1 MRRLVKVSAYI
12 AVVGLVVTASLSALT
27 SSAFAEKTAKTTS
40 TTKKSDEQKT
50 AKYVGS
56 SEAKKYHRASCEF
69 VKKITKNNRV
79 EFSSPEQAEKAGY
92 TACKVCTPGTP
103 KKNTK
108 AKSGTPSAT
117 SEKSAMKS
125 TTTKNS
131 ASH

>member
-1 MRRLVKVSAYI
+1 MTVSANVV
-12 AVVGLVVTASLSALT
+12 AVGVAAAISFAALAPT
-27 SSAFAEKTAKTTS
+27 VFAEKTAKTTS
-40 TTKKSDEQKT
+40 TSQKT
-50 AKYVGS
+50 DEHKAARYVGS

-108 AKSGTPSAT
+108 AKSGPPSAA
-117 SEKSAMKS
+117 SEKSATKS
-125 TTTKNS
+125 TMTKNS